1 MTTRLVLHTLIVF
14 AGIATRYDADAHEG
28 NPLRCAGVY
37 DTTHEWV
44 AADVDN
50 GPFSCFDWLTICAE
64 GQCKTLQV
72 LDSGP
77 LSKFCVM
84 GEDGACR
91 DILID
96 VPEHVASGW
105 FPGLSTPVR
114 VVNATA
120 VRARWELER

>member
-1 MTTRLVLHTLIVF
+1 MSMHAVAIRVLIGV
-14 AGIATRYDADAHEG
+14 ATMYAHDAHAG
-28 NPLRCAGVY
+28 NPLRCDGVY

-50 GPFSCFDWLTICAE
+50 GPFSCFDWLTICPE
-64 GQCKTLQV
+64 GGVCKTLQV

-77 LSKFCVM
+77 LSLFCVM
-84 GEDGACR
+84 GEDGICR

-96 VPEHVASGW
+96 VPEHVAIGW

-114 VVNATA
+114 VIDASA
-120 VRARWELER
+120 VRQRWELER